1 MHPMVALYRSVGAT
15 WPGTETKECPAVPD
29 RKILRLMCA
38 GNTFD
43 TMTLMPDKEIREEIE
58 YDHWVYQ
65 PSNMETVERT
75 EGKRDQRWCRLECV
89 NLQDERT
96 PVAYL
101 REDIRG
107 YVIMPWH
114 PAAPD
119 QTSPIHQASRI
130 MR

>member
-1 MHPMVALYRSVGAT
+1 M
-15 WPGTETKECPAVPD
+15 PD

-43 TMTLMPDKEIREEIE
+43 TMTLMPDKEIREEVE
-58 YDHWVYQ
+58 YDEGRI
-65 PSNMETVERT
+65 PSVVDRV
-75 EGKRDQRWCRLECV
+75 RDQRWCRLECI

-114 PAAPD
+114 PAVPD
-119 QTSPIHQASRI
+119 QVSPIHQASRI
-130 MR
+130 VR